1 MTETVVFYEKPGC
14 LSNARQQE
22 MLRVRGHRLEVRDLL
37 SEPWTLARL
46 RSFFGDRPVAEW
58 FNPSAPGIK
67 SGEERPA
74 ELGETQALARMSS
87 EPLLIRRPLI
97 EIRGGNGGAPGAEV
111 EIRRGCGFE
120 SGPFLQSLG
129 ISLTPVQNVQSC
141 SRAGPEPSCPIP
153 GA

>member
-46 RSFFGDRPVAEW
+46 RSFLGDRPVAEW
-58 FNPSAPGIK
+58 FNPSAPAIK
-67 SGEERPA
+67 SGKVRPD
-74 ELGETQALARMSS
+74 ELNETRALALMLS

-97 EIRGGNGGAPGAEV
+97 EIRGDADASVAGTGAL
-111 EIRRGCGFE
+111 RSCGFE
-120 SGPFLQSLG
+120 PGPFLASLG
-129 ISLTPVQNVQSC
+129 IALTPGEDLQSC
-141 SRAGPEPSCPIP
+141 SRPGPEPFCPSP